1 MREPWQNKIGALRW
15 TDFPDIMILKQ
26 NIRIAEKRISKKQA
40 GIFVES
46 LDLDQKKKQFR
57 KRMLNE
63 QKRLPDEYITQ
74 ASRIIQEKVL
84 SLKQYQSAKSIF
96 LYVSTD
102 REPST
107 LRILTHALQSGK
119 AVYVPKCISCQE
131 MLAVRIRSLAELA
144 PGAWGIPEPRLWTE
158 EIKADALDLILVPCV
173 SASLDGK
180 RLGHGAGYYDRFL
193 TKKTDRAVCLC
204 FHRLVSDDIP
214 ITDND
219 VIIPLVLT
227 EEEREKSAGRTEGR
241 LA

>member
-1 MREPWQNKIGALRW
+1 MN
-15 TDFPDIMILKQ
+15 
-26 NIRIAEKRISKKQA
+26 NEK
-40 GIFVES
+40 E
-46 LDLDQKKKQFR
+46 QFR
-57 KRMLNE
+57 RRMLNE
-63 QKRLPDEYITQ
+63 QKRLPDEYVLH

-84 SLKQYQSAKSIF
+84 SLKQYQSAQSIF

-119 AVYVPKCISCQE
+119 AVYVPKCISRQE

-144 PGAWGIPEPRLWTE
+144 PGAWGIPEPLHWAE
-158 EIKADALDLILVPCV
+158 EIKADALGLILVPCV

-193 TKKTDRAVCLC
+193 AGKADRAVCLC
-204 FHRLVSDDIP
+204 FHRLISDDIP

-227 EEEREKSAGRTEGR
+227 EEEGEKTAGRTEGR
-241 LA
+241 LD